1 MNSDPNDVFRSALE
15 SLKSELGAAH
25 RPRRWSVRH
34 NGVTAERVEA
44 ALARLQQ
51 GTFGYCRR
59 CFLTIP
65 QAELLRRPYAE
76 CCGPCQARKESRPP
90 ILLQPTRRVPHG
102 IGG

>member
-1 MNSDPNDVFRSALE
+1 MNPEPNDVFRSALE

-25 RPRRWSVRH
+25 RPRRWTVRH
-34 NGVTAERVEA
+34 NGVTAERVDA
-44 ALARLQQ
+44 ALTRLRQ

-76 CCGPCQARKESRPP
+76 CCAPCQARQESRRQ
-90 ILLQPTRRVPHG
+90 LLPQPDRRISNG